1 MVELRSPFPAEDI
14 PRIWA
19 WIEPFRWRVSD
30 DFSPKTL
37 AEFVVHFRGVAERAA
52 KTWAVY
58 VSGELGGVITYERLS
73 PVVGTAHATFKKSF
87 WGQKTTLP
95 AIDEAVNEM
104 LADRPKLSLP
114 VIEGNKAMMGLLKKL
129 GATQE
134 GVLKA
139 HTLRDD
145 EAARPRADGSL
156 QEGRDQ
162 LMPMV
167 LPFIPL
173 IAAGLGVGGSLLASG
188 SKTTT
193 QQPTLSPELQSAQ
206 DTALSNLTTTAN
218 DPMAGLGPVQQGAQ
232 DSINTSYK
240 TMPNIVASMLAQRGM
255 GSSGGVGTGTYDV
268 EGARLGSL
276 SSLYSQMAQL
286 GSQRQLSADQIINSM
301 IATGKGLSTTTPSN
315 SLAAGLTTGAN
326 DLSSYATLA
335 TLAKMI
341 NQGNNPQL
349 PAGSPGSVPN
359 INPGGTGSVNANTP
373 VSISDLPL
381 GQTTPVDPTGGGWG
395 AN

>member
-1 MVELRSPFPAEDI
+1 
-14 PRIWA
+14 
-19 WIEPFRWRVSD
+19 
-30 DFSPKTL
+30 
-37 AEFVVHFRGVAERAA
+37 
-52 KTWAVY
+52 
-58 VSGELGGVITYERLS
+58 
-73 PVVGTAHATFKKSF
+73 
-87 WGQKTTLP
+87 
-95 AIDEAVNEM
+95 
-104 LADRPKLSLP
+104 
-114 VIEGNKAMMGLLKKL
+114 
-129 GATQE
+129 
-134 GVLKA
+134 
-139 HTLRDD
+139 
-145 EAARPRADGSL
+145 
-156 QEGRDQ
+156 
-162 LMPMV
+162 
-167 LPFIPL
+167 
-173 IAAGLGVGGSLLASG
+173 
-188 SKTTT
+188 
-193 QQPTLSPELQSAQ
+193 
-206 DTALSNLTTTAN
+206 
-218 DPMAGLGPVQQGAQ
+218 MAGLGPVQQGAQ

-381 GQTTPVDPTGGGWG
+381 GQTTPVDPTGGGWEQIKW
-395 AN
+395 AA